1 LIGAGRNLFGC
12 TRTGFFSLTVFATRH
27 TVPFFTQEGNP
38 MKFKSLM
45 TAVALAGAAL
55 SAVAGGAVEVQNAWA
70 RATVKGQMATG
81 AFMTL
86 TAKDGARLVGAA
98 SPVAGV
104 AQVHEMKMDN
114 GVMKMAE
121 LKDGLDLPAGKAVD
135 LKPGGYHVMLMDLKE
150 TLAKDSSVP
159 LTLTFKDAKGV
170 ESKLELKL
178 PVAATAPAAMAG
190 MDHSAHTMPMP
201 ASK

>member
-1 LIGAGRNLFGC
+1 
-12 TRTGFFSLTVFATRH
+12 
-27 TVPFFTQEGNP
+27 

-45 TAVALAGAAL
+45 TAVALAATTFG
-55 SAVAGGAVEVQNAWA
+55 AVAATAAVEVQNAWA

-86 TAKDGARLVGAA
+86 TAKEATTLVGVA
-98 SPVAGV
+98 SNVAGV

-121 LKDGLDLPAGKAVD
+121 VKGGLVLPAGKAVE
-135 LKPGGYHVMLMDLKE
+135 LKPGGYHLMLMDLK
-150 TLAKDSSVP
+150 TPLLKDS
-159 LTLTFKDAKGV
+159 TLPVTLMFKDARGV

-178 PVAATAPAAMAG
+178 PVATMAPGGMGQPAAMDPAMHQMH
-190 MDHSAHTMPMP
+190 MDKP
-201 ASK
+201 AVGQ